1 MALIRTEQT
10 RYRRYRPAAKAARTR
25 ARELAEEWQLTGMS
39 DALES
44 AVSELVSNAV
54 VHGRAARGSR
64 VTVTYR
70 LARDRGR
77 LRLRVEVRDWATG
90 MPQITWTACG
100 NGDGTEG
107 IPDIPESGRGL
118 WMVAAIADQW
128 GVIPRVIGKSVW
140 FELELAP
147 AVGVS

>member
-1 MALIRTEQT
+1 MAVIRTEHT

-25 ARELAEEWQLTGMS
+25 ARELAEEWQLTEMG

-90 MPQITWTACG
+90 MPRITWTACR
-100 NGDGTEG
+100 NGTEE
-107 IPDIPESGRGL
+107 IPDLSEGGRGL

-140 FELELAP
+140 FELHLAP
-147 AVGVS
+147 AGGAS